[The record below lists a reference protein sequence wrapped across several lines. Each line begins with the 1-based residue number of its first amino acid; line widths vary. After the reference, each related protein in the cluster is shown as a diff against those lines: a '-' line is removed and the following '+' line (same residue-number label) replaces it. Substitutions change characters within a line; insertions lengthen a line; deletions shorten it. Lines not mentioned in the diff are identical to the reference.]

1 MAAIR
6 WDNIDA
12 PNFNGVSAIL
22 DAAGRSMNTGLTAL
36 QTPVAEANA
45 LVSRNWD
52 TTRTNNTN
60 AALAKGMEFTDPE
73 KLKEAMR
80 SGLYQQLIGDGS
92 APIDERAVMAAL
104 DSRVGVLQNRGVAE
118 MHYNN
123 AVTDNAQQAVRRN
136 GLISLLKGDPNGVL
150 EAATTLRDP
159 SALVQ
164 AGINQQHYTDAQK
177 MAQANFDL
185 KKSLTDAQIALTN
198 AKAGDPDNFT
208 VTGGGGSKGKVG
220 ADGKPLLSEEDAQ
233 ARAEA
238 ELAIKESIYSTP
250 YSLDA
255 TAKFVKDNIKDDST
269 RTGIMAGVSGL
280 DARGHPVGGGNF
292 LPYTQAVV
300 QQAALEIGDSFGSS
314 WRTSSRFA
322 NKVKEIMDR
331 PGVADAIIEGKGLRQ
346 LLASDPIAQQKMA
359 VAAKMQML
367 RPLAQEGGAT
377 KGAAAQDSVT
387 AFMANPRVRNFVPGG
402 YQEPVPVDPRTAPAA
417 NQTPVIPAQAVP
429 TRITYGQLMGTS
441 GGDEKKKE
449 VTTDLPTSTPLL
461 SKEDRPSASVGL
473 SLSPSG
479 GLASIHPSAVKI
491 PEVDWR
497 KPQVVHQAAPGAI
510 PKGGGERAV
519 VTYVGDGD
527 GAKLRKEDGSTLDC
541 RIDRIDAPEVAHGK
555 YGKKGQPYGDEA
567 RKTLQELI
575 ENKEVTVR
583 VAQPAPSKNY
593 DRSLCQIEV
602 EGKDVSTEMIQAGAA
617 WLYRRYANDPA
628 MGKLESEARAAR
640 RGLWN
645 SLNPEYPENFKRRMG
660 Y

>member
-6 WDNIDA
+6 WDNIDS
-12 PNFNGVSAIL
+12 PNFNGVSAML
-22 DAAGRSMNTGLTAL
+22 DAAGRSMNMGLTAL
-36 QTPVAEANA
+36 QAPVAEANA

-52 TTRTNNTN
+52 TARTNNTN

-118 MHYNN
+118 MNYNN
-123 AVTDNAQQAVRRN
+123 AVTDNAQQVVRRN
-136 GLISLLKGDPNGVL
+136 GLISLLKGDPNGVM

-164 AGINQQHYTDAQK
+164 AGINQQRDTDAQK

-185 KKSLTDAQIALTN
+185 KKSLTDAQIALAY

-208 VTGGGGSKGKVG
+208 VSGGGGGGGGGSKGKVG
-220 ADGKPLLSEEDAQ
+220 ANAKPFLSEEDAQ

-250 YSLDA
+250 YSLDS

-269 RTGIMAGVSGL
+269 RSGIMAGVSEL
-280 DARGHPVGGGNF
+280 DARGHQVGGGNF
-292 LPYTQAVV
+292 LPYPQAVV

-346 LLASDPIAQQKMA
+346 LLASDTVAQQKMA
-359 VAAKMQML
+359 VAAKMQMR
-367 RPLAQEGGAT
+367 RPLAQEGGDT

-387 AFMANPRVRNFVPGG
+387 TLMANPRVRNFVTEG

-417 NQTPVIPAQAVP
+417 NQTPVIPAQAMP
-429 TRITYGQLMGTS
+429 TRITFGQLMGTS
-441 GGDEKKKE
+441 GGDEKKK
-449 VTTDLPTSTPLL
+449 
-461 SKEDRPSASVGL
+461 K
-473 SLSPSG
+473 
-479 GLASIHPSAVKI
+479 
-491 PEVDWR
+491 
-497 KPQVVHQAAPGAI
+497 
-510 PKGGGERAV
+510 
-519 VTYVGDGD
+519 
-527 GAKLRKEDGSTLDC
+527 
-541 RIDRIDAPEVAHGK
+541 
-555 YGKKGQPYGDEA
+555 
-567 RKTLQELI
+567 
-575 ENKEVTVR
+575 
-583 VAQPAPSKNY
+583 
-593 DRSLCQIEV
+593 
-602 EGKDVSTEMIQAGAA
+602 
-617 WLYRRYANDPA
+617 
-628 MGKLESEARAAR
+628 
-640 RGLWN
+640 
-645 SLNPEYPENFKRRMG
+645 
-660 Y
+660 

>member
-1 MAAIR
+1 
-6 WDNIDA
+6 
-12 PNFNGVSAIL
+12 
-22 DAAGRSMNTGLTAL
+22 MNTGLTAL
-36 QTPVAEANA
+36 QAPVAEANA

-118 MHYNN
+118 MNYNN

-164 AGINQQHYTDAQK
+164 AGVNQQHYTDAQK

-185 KKSLTDAQIALTN
+185 KKSLTDAQIALAY

-208 VTGGGGSKGKVG
+208 VSGGGGGGGGSKGKVG
-220 ADGKPLLSEEDAQ
+220 ANGKPILSEEDAQ

-255 TAKFVKDNIKDDST
+255 AAKFVKDNIKDDST
-269 RTGIMAGVSGL
+269 RTGIMAGMSEL
-280 DARGHPVGGGNF
+280 DARGHSVGGGNF
-292 LPYTQAVV
+292 LPYPQAVV

-314 WRTSSRFA
+314 WRTSTRFA

-346 LLASDPIAQQKMA
+346 LLANDTVAQQKIA
-359 VAAKMQML
+359 VAAKMQMR
-367 RPLAQEGGAT
+367 RPLAQEEGAT

-387 AFMANPRVRNFVPGG
+387 TFMANPRVRNFVTEG

-429 TRITYGQLMGTS
+429 TRITFGQLMGTS
-441 GGDEKKKE
+441 GGDEKKK
-449 VTTDLPTSTPLL
+449 
-461 SKEDRPSASVGL
+461 K
-473 SLSPSG
+473 
-479 GLASIHPSAVKI
+479 
-491 PEVDWR
+491 
-497 KPQVVHQAAPGAI
+497 
-510 PKGGGERAV
+510 
-519 VTYVGDGD
+519 
-527 GAKLRKEDGSTLDC
+527 
-541 RIDRIDAPEVAHGK
+541 
-555 YGKKGQPYGDEA
+555 
-567 RKTLQELI
+567 
-575 ENKEVTVR
+575 
-583 VAQPAPSKNY
+583 
-593 DRSLCQIEV
+593 
-602 EGKDVSTEMIQAGAA
+602 
-617 WLYRRYANDPA
+617 
-628 MGKLESEARAAR
+628 
-640 RGLWN
+640 
-645 SLNPEYPENFKRRMG
+645 
-660 Y
+660 

>member
-22 DAAGRSMNTGLTAL
+22 DAAGKSMNMGLAAL
-36 QTPVAEANA
+36 QAPVAEANA

-52 TTRTNNTN
+52 TTRANNTN

-118 MHYNN
+118 MNYNN

-208 VTGGGGSKGKVG
+208 VSGGGGGGGGSKGKVG

-255 TAKFVKDNIKDDST
+255 MAKFAKDNIKDDST
-269 RTGIMAGVSGL
+269 RTGIMAGVSKL
-280 DARGHPVGGGNF
+280 DPRGHSVGGGNF
-292 LPYTQAVV
+292 IPYPQAVV
-300 QQAALEIGDSFGSS
+300 QQAALEMGDSIGSS
-314 WRTSSRFA
+314 WFTSSRFA

-346 LLASDPIAQQKMA
+346 LLASDPVAQQKMA
-359 VAAKMQML
+359 VAAKMQMH
-367 RPLAQEGGAT
+367 RPMVQEGGAT

-387 AFMANPRVRNFVPGG
+387 TFMANPRVRNFVTGG

-429 TRITYGQLMGTS
+429 ARLTYDQLMGTS
-441 GGDEKKKE
+441 RGDEKKK
-449 VTTDLPTSTPLL
+449 
-461 SKEDRPSASVGL
+461 K
-473 SLSPSG
+473 
-479 GLASIHPSAVKI
+479 
-491 PEVDWR
+491 
-497 KPQVVHQAAPGAI
+497 
-510 PKGGGERAV
+510 
-519 VTYVGDGD
+519 
-527 GAKLRKEDGSTLDC
+527 
-541 RIDRIDAPEVAHGK
+541 
-555 YGKKGQPYGDEA
+555 
-567 RKTLQELI
+567 
-575 ENKEVTVR
+575 
-583 VAQPAPSKNY
+583 
-593 DRSLCQIEV
+593 
-602 EGKDVSTEMIQAGAA
+602 
-617 WLYRRYANDPA
+617 
-628 MGKLESEARAAR
+628 
-640 RGLWN
+640 
-645 SLNPEYPENFKRRMG
+645 
-660 Y
+660 